1 MWRVECHAPWEGQ
14 RAFGGA
20 ALFFVAVV
28 NPVRQSGNKR
38 MNTRL
43 PGKKFTLHEDSLSIN
58 AKILEVLRARRHT
71 YISGEQ
77 LSRELKMSRT
87 AVWKHVN
94 ALRSLGYRV
103 EAITSMGYK
112 LISSPSLLLPLEIK
126 NGLNTQTIGQNI
138 HWEYEVA
145 STNTLAAQL
154 ADKGA
159 PEGTVVVS
167 ECQKQGRGRMGR
179 NWVSQPENGIYLSLI
194 LRPNFVPMKA
204 PCITF
209 LSAIA
214 VVEALEQ
221 VLGVKAG
228 IKWPND
234 VMIGGKKVSGILTEL
249 KAEIECIHYVIVGI
263 GINVNNSRFP
273 KAFRDKVTS
282 LSLETRQKVSRITLV
297 QALLSAFERWYTR
310 TLDEGVERTFE
321 RWRELSCTI
330 GNPVEVNLG
339 DEVLRGVATRLG
351 ADGSLFVQASSG
363 EERQILAGDVTMV
376 ATV

>member
-1 MWRVECHAPWEGQ
+1 MHT
-14 RAFGGA
+14 
-20 ALFFVAVV
+20 
-28 NPVRQSGNKR
+28 K
-38 MNTRL
+38 L
-43 PGKKFTLHEDSLSIN
+43 PGKKFTLQEDTLSIN
-58 AKILEVLRARRHT
+58 ARILDVLRARTHT

-77 LSRELKMSRT
+77 LSRELNMSRT

-126 NGLNTQTIGQNI
+126 NGLNTKFVGQNI
-138 HWEYEVA
+138 HWEYEVT
-145 STNTLAAQL
+145 STNTVAAEL

-194 LRPNFVPMKA
+194 LRPKFVPMKA
-204 PCITF
+204 PCITL

-214 VVEALEQ
+214 VVEALEH
-221 VLGVKAG
+221 VLGLEAG

-234 VMIGGKKVSGILTEL
+234 VMIRGKKVSGILTEL
-249 KAEIECIHYVIVGI
+249 KAEIERIHYVIVGI
-263 GINVNNSRFP
+263 GINVNNARFP

-282 LSLETRQKVSRITLV
+282 LSLEMKHPVSRIALV
-297 QALLSAFERWYTR
+297 QMLLNSLERWYVSTVER
-310 TLDEGVERTFE
+310 GVDRTFE

-339 DEVLRGVATRLG
+339 DEVLRGIATQLG
-351 ADGSLFVQASSG
+351 PDGSLYVRMKSG

-376 ATV
+376 AEV